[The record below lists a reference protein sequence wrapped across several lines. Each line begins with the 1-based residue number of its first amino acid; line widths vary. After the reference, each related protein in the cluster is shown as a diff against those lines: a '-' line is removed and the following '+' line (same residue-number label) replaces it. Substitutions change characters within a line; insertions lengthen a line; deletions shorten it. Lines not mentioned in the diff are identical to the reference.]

1 MRTLS
6 LLVTCGVLLLTAA
19 RAQAQP
25 PTGTWKINANATE
38 GELVIESI
46 TDGKVEGKMLGD
58 RIRGFYDEKTK
69 CLGVLRLGGDG
80 VGFQSYKGYLFINP
94 EEKQIRYHFAGTF
107 QVFGGEGGAGTEY
120 GWYAQVSKP
129 K

>member
-1 MRTLS
+1 MRTLT
-6 LLVTCGVLLLTAA
+6 LLVTCGALLLTAG

-25 PTGTWKINANATE
+25 PTGSWKINANASE

-46 TDGKVEGKMLGD
+46 TDGKVEGKLLGD
-58 RIRGFYDEKTK
+58 RIRGFYDERTK
-69 CLGVLRLGGDG
+69 CLSVLRLGGDG

-120 GWYAQVSKP
+120 GWFAQVSMP

>member
-1 MRTLS
+1 MRMVS
-6 LLVTCGVLLLTAA
+6 PLVACGVLLFTAA
-19 RAQAQP
+19 CAQAQP
-25 PTGTWKINANATE
+25 PTGTWKINANASE

-46 TDGKVEGKMLGD
+46 TDGKVEGKLLGD
-58 RIRGFYDEKTK
+58 RIRGFYDERTK
-69 CLGVLRLGGDG
+69 CLSVLRLGGDG

-120 GWYAQVSKP
+120 GWFAQVSMP